1 MKGMRWFCLLGCI
14 AALLTGGCAKPAE
27 ETPDVPLVK
36 TQRMEAKQASA
47 LSAYAGQVR
56 GRYESQLSFRVG
68 GKVIARHVEIG
79 GVVEAGD
86 VLMELDPADIGE
98 NLRMAAAQVE
108 SAQAHLR
115 LAEANANRYRLLF
128 EQSAVSA
135 AQYEQY
141 RTTYE
146 AALAAV
152 KQAQAQYAQS
162 ANALD
167 YSQLTADG
175 AGVISNLSAE
185 AGQVVAAGQTVATLV
200 KTGELEVEL
209 QVPENRLRDLQ
220 VGDAAEIS
228 FWALDGARAS
238 GAVREIAPYAD
249 AATRTYKTRVRLNES
264 PPELQLGMTANV
276 TLLKEG
282 ASRGYLLPLAA
293 IYQTGSAPQVWV
305 VKDGRTALRDVQ
317 IEDFGDNAAR
327 VVAGL
332 ADGDIVVVAGVHK
345 LRAGQEVRILE
356 GDAK

>member
-36 TQRMEAKQASA
+36 TQRMEATQASA

-108 SAQAHLR
+108 SAQAQLR

-264 PPELQLGMTANV
+264 PPGLQLGMTANV

-293 IYQTGSAPQVWV
+293 IYQTGGAPQVWV

-332 ADGDIVVVAGVHK
+332 ADGDVVVVAGVHK